1 MQPSGIL
8 EAALYTDDLAAAEAF
23 YAGVLGLEVLGKV
36 EGRHV
41 FFRCGAGVVL
51 VFDPRATAVPPS
63 PDARLPVPP
72 HGAHGPGHLCFRASG
87 DEIAA
92 WKRHL
97 EAAGIAV
104 EADFT
109 WPGGGRSLYFCDP
122 AGNSLEF
129 AEQKIWGF

>member
-23 YAGVLGLEVLGKV
+23 YTGVLGLEVLGMV

-41 FFRCGAGVVL
+41 FVRCGAGVVL

-63 PDARLPVPP
+63 RDARLPVPP

-97 EAAGIAV
+97 EEAGVAV

-109 WPGGGRSLYFCDP
+109 WPGGGRSLYFRDP